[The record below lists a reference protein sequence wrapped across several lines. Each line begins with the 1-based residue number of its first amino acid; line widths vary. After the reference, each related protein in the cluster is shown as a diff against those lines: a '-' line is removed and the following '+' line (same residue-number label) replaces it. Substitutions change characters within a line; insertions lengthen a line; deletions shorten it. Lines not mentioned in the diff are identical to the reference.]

1 MYKSSDNF
9 VNKNLP
15 KPISTYGHG
24 HSSFMI
30 HDRIHSSDE
39 EENEDDKID
48 ETVFDKA
55 NKGWIL
61 RKVILINESNDDT
74 RLVVKF
80 EGEECNLHLPTG
92 SISCEIRSGS
102 GANFTFMKKKVDE
115 EMGELKVLVKV
126 LGKATKSNY
135 WPRQIITEVNQKVED
150 DKVSSDQDET

>member
-1 MYKSSDNF
+1 MYKNSDNF

-15 KPISTYGHG
+15 KPISTYG

-80 EGEECNLHLPTG
+80 
-92 SISCEIRSGS
+92 
-102 GANFTFMKKKVDE
+102 
-115 EMGELKVLVKV
+115 
-126 LGKATKSNY
+126 
-135 WPRQIITEVNQKVED
+135 
-150 DKVSSDQDET
+150 